1 MALPAAGQPI
11 SFGDMN
17 DELGNSTTATLDLK
31 DASEDLGETSAPY
44 GMDELA
50 GISFSNVTP
59 TFTTDLTA
67 TNASLTGEGKVKT
80 DWVVNLDP
88 TSTQGGESFLLKRS
102 VNSNMSSATNV
113 STVNDNTETI
123 TGLTAGTLY
132 YFQAT
137 GTNDAGSTNSSIVN
151 ARATDLASFTS
162 FTATTNNDGTGKINL
177 AWEIDNGHPSSLS
190 SFSLKRSTNSN
201 MIGGGLTEISTTND
215 GTEALTGLT
224 AGVTYYFQITINNG
238 VGAVNS
244 SIVNAVA
251 SSKPT
256 INSFTATR
264 HETIQGRIDL
274 AWNIS
279 AGTDSLNSIL
289 VTRKAGSEAGAG
301 DTSVTT
307 NNDGSEAVTG
317 LGLGNAIHFYLQAI
331 NDNGTTTALANAT
344 TRPAPTIDTFT
355 VAGGSGAGEIDITYA
370 TTEADTVTLKEDNTN
385 NGSFETTILDGSS
398 TVDGSQTR
406 TGLTATNSHN
416 YQLTATGAGSVVA
429 TDDAFPT
436 ANTSWTNSV
445 SQINLVNNNGKK
457 AQVDTMTSA
466 IQSIQVNNP
475 SGNTRVE
482 ILTNAEGADLQVRWN
497 NLNTGTGMSAYS
509 DDITNIP
516 SSVTTI
522 YYQLKWT
529 EKTEQVGVY
538 TPGTGMFDD
547 GTFER
552 SVGKL
557 DQTFS
562 NAIRWTNNGV
572 TNNTTDVDCDFFND
586 NITEFDLP

>member
-1 MALPAAGQPI
+1 
-11 SFGDMN
+11 
-17 DELGNSTTATLDLK
+17 
-31 DASEDLGETSAPY
+31 
-44 GMDELA
+44 
-50 GISFSNVTP
+50 
-59 TFTTDLTA
+59 
-67 TNASLTGEGKVKT
+67 
-80 DWVVNLDP
+80 
-88 TSTQGGESFLLKRS
+88 
-102 VNSNMSSATNV
+102 MSSATNV
-113 STVNDNTETI
+113 STTNDDTQTI
-123 TGLTAGTLY
+123 TGLTAGTLH

-162 FTATTNNDGTGKINL
+162 FTATTNNDGAGKINL

-190 SFSLKRSTNSN
+190 SFSLKRSVNSN
-201 MIGGGLTEISTTND
+201 MASATEISTTND
-215 GTEALTGLT
+215 GTEALSSLT

-251 SSKPT
+251 SSAPT
-256 INSFTATR
+256 INSFAATR
-264 HETIQGRIDL
+264 SETVAGRIDL

-289 VTRKAGSEAGAG
+289 VTRKAGSQAGAG

-317 LGLGNAIHFYLQAI
+317 LGQGNAIHFYLQAV

>member
-11 SFGDMN
+11 SFGDIN

-88 TSTQGGESFLLKRS
+88 TSTQGGESFVLRRNTNNTDAFSAWTS
-102 VNSNMSSATNV
+102 VTTTNDD
-113 STVNDNTETI
+113 TQTI

-132 YFQAT
+132 YFQAR
-137 GTNDAGSTNSSIVN
+137 GTNDAGSTLSSIVN

-162 FTATTNNDGTGKINL
+162 FTATTNNDGAGKINL

-190 SFSLKRSTNSN
+190 SFSLKRSVNSN
-201 MIGGGLTEISTTND
+201 MASATEISTTND
-215 GTEALTGLT
+215 GTEALSSLT

-251 SSKPT
+251 SSAPT
-256 INSFTATR
+256 INSFAATR
-264 HETIQGRIDL
+264 SETVAGRIDL

-289 VTRKAGSEAGAG
+289 VTRKAGSQAGAG

-317 LGLGNAIHFYLQAI
+317 LGQGNAIHFYLQAV

-562 NAIRWTNNGV
+562 NAIRWTNNSV

>member
-11 SFGDMN
+11 SFGDIN

-31 DASEDLGETSAPY
+31 DASIDLGETAAPY

-67 TNASLTGEGKVKT
+67 TNAGLTGEGKIKT

-88 TSTQGGESFLLKRS
+88 TGTQGGESFILKRS

-113 STVNDNTETI
+113 STTNDDTQTI
-123 TGLTAGTLY
+123 TGLTAGTLH

-162 FTATTNNDGTGKINL
+162 FTATTNNDGAGKINL

-190 SFSLKRSTNSN
+190 SFSLKRSVNSN
-201 MIGGGLTEISTTND
+201 MASATEISTTND
-215 GTEALTGLT
+215 GTEALSSLT

-251 SSKPT
+251 SSAPT
-256 INSFTATR
+256 INSFAATR
-264 HETIQGRIDL
+264 SETVAGRIDL

-289 VTRKAGSEAGAG
+289 VTRKAGSQAGAG

-317 LGLGNAIHFYLQAI
+317 LGQGNAIHFYLQAV

>member
-11 SFGDMN
+11 SFGDIN

-88 TSTQGGESFLLKRS
+88 TSTQGGESFVLRRNTNNTDAFSAWTS
-102 VNSNMSSATNV
+102 VTTTNDD
-113 STVNDNTETI
+113 TQTI

-132 YFQAT
+132 YFQAR

-162 FTATTNNDGTGKINL
+162 FTATTNNDGAGKINL

-190 SFSLKRSTNSN
+190 SFSLKRSVNSN
-201 MIGGGLTEISTTND
+201 MASATEISTTND
-215 GTEALTGLT
+215 GTEALSSLT

-251 SSKPT
+251 SSAPT
-256 INSFTATR
+256 INSFAATR
-264 HETIQGRIDL
+264 SETVAGRIDL

-289 VTRKAGSEAGAG
+289 VTRKAGSQAGAG

-317 LGLGNAIHFYLQAI
+317 LGQGNAIHFYLQAV

-529 EKTEQVGVY
+529 EKTEQTGVY
-538 TPGTGMFDD
+538 SPGTGMFDD
-547 GTFER
+547 GTFAR

-557 DQTFS
+557 DQTFA
-562 NAIRWTNNGV
+562 NAIRWTNNSV